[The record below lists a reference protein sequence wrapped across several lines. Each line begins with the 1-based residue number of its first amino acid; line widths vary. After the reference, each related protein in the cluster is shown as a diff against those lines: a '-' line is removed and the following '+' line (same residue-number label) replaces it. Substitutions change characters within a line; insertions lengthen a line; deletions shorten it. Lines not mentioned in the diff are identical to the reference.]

1 MVNDCGKGW
10 LPLVVLGTCRA
21 ECSLL
26 LEWEPRGLE
35 DEVRRALSQ
44 DPLQPRIQS
53 NSRLTLKPPEPAS
66 VLYDNTFHTS
76 HPAKS
81 VSYIIT
87 CEVGL
92 AQPGGEHVTFSPL
105 CSSFSG
111 TSTIPG
117 RGLWCPVC
125 APPLS
130 PSASYPLRCGFP
142 AGLPPCLSRARET
155 VGMLEANNSAP
166 LQADGP

>member
-1 MVNDCGKGW
+1 MYWVHVGQSAACFWNGS
-10 LPLVVLGTCRA
+10 LG
-21 ECSLL
+21 
-26 LEWEPRGLE
+26 GLRMRSE
-35 DEVRRALSQ
+35 GLSQ

-53 NSRLTLKPPEPAS
+53 SSRLTLKPPEPAS
-66 VLYDNTFHTS
+66 DLYDNSFHTS

-92 AQPGGEHVTFSPL
+92 AQPGGEHVTFRPL

-111 TSTIPG
+111 TSTVPG

-166 LQADGP
+166 LQADGPQMLLHVYL